1 MGAQIVGK
9 WNSLAEARRQSGLS
23 QQEVAEALDVSRQA
37 VSRWETGAAAPSTE
51 NLVELARLYGVTLYA
66 LVNGPAPAAAS
77 TAGEAPRRKI
87 QWGWITAAA
96 LALILAAVIAAWALH
111 DGGERDSEIIKE
123 EDMQEEVIDIGS
135 VDALP
140 WEEE

>member
-1 MGAQIVGK
+1 MER
-9 WNSLAEARRQSGLS
+9 WNRLTEARRQSGLS

-51 NLVELARLYGVTLYA
+51 NLVGLARLYGVALDA
-66 LVNGPAPAAAS
+66 LVNGPAPAADAA
-77 TAGEAPRRKI
+77 AGEAPRRKL
-87 QWGWITAAA
+87 QRGWMTAAA

-123 EDMQEEVIDIGS
+123 EDMQE
-135 VDALP
+135 
-140 WEEE
+140 